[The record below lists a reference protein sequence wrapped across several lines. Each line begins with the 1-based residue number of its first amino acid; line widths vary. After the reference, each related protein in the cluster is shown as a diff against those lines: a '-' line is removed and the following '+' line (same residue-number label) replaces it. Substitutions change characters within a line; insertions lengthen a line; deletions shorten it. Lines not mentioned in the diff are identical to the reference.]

1 MNFSD
6 QNNICLIVA
15 NLIEL
20 NEILTVVNMVRI
32 PEHMWIESDPG

>member
-20 NEILTVVNMVRI
+20 SEVFTVVNMVRI
-32 PEHMWIESDPG
+32 PEHTWIESDPP

>member
-20 NEILTVVNMVRI
+20 SEILTVVNMVRI